1 MEKTYL
7 LCEEKCWLKNVEYY
21 CFFLKFQGRI
31 DCNNA
36 EGVITVIEAPRQSD
50 LLIELVRKLK
60 PQVVVT
66 SIAQFE
72 AITSAAFSNILSAT
86 EDVGCR
92 LFLDISENLEW
103 SCLPSSNGVLKYLI
117 GNTLPSHAFCEGDL
131 YTISYHLAWNSIRTS
146 VHSCTYIGNSLKVSF
161 CICSILLLVKI
172 CRFILIWKLLLPFL
186 RMLLSARHCHKQLSY
201 WKEILL

>member
-1 MEKTYL
+1 MGTVEKTCL

-36 EGVITVIEAPRQSD
+36 ESAITVIEAPRQSD

-72 AITSAAFSNILSAT
+72 AITCAAFSNILSAT

-103 SCLPSSNGVLKYLI
+103 SCLPSSNGVLKYLV
-117 GNTLPSHAFCEGDL
+117 GNTLPSHAAILWGLVKNQVPITYQRNLFFPFQND
-131 YTISYHLAWNSIRTS
+131 
-146 VHSCTYIGNSLKVSF
+146 CTYGMLST
-161 CICSILLLVKI
+161 ILL
-172 CRFILIWKLLLPFL
+172 
-186 RMLLSARHCHKQLSY
+186 
-201 WKEILL
+201 